1 MAMCAAFLPF
11 SLSPPSHSLRNFT
24 QGPVNM
30 YNCPVVTVSE
40 STFENNHAQSVFTD
54 LPARVSG
61 GGLSVTIY
69 DRNDSSVM
77 QGAFNYTIQSCNF
90 FNNNANATAPTAD
103 TLSILNGGHLNGR
116 GGGVAFY
123 MVHPSVIE
131 IKVLGCNFTNN
142 SASAIGGG
150 LYVFSPELV
159 TEGDFTITDNHFEGN
174 TAESGGGVALGP
186 AFQRNNGNKN
196 LNKTVLKESVLFS
209 RNMFVQ
215 NKAIVNGS
223 GGAMFLG
230 PGGWVIGYNAHCL
243 NPASTIEQT

>member
-1 MAMCAAFLPF
+1 
-11 SLSPPSHSLRNFT
+11 
-24 QGPVNM
+24 M

-54 LPARVSG
+54 LPSRVSG
-61 GGLSVTIY
+61 GGLSVAI
-69 DRNDSSVM
+69 DGRNDRSVM
-77 QGAFNYTIQSCNF
+77 EKTFSYTIQSCTF
-90 FNNNANATAPTAD
+90 FNNNANSTAPTAD
-103 TLSILNGGHLNGR
+103 SIPILEGGHLNNR
-116 GGGVAFY
+116 GGGVTFY
-123 MVHPSVIE
+123 LVRSSVIE

-142 SASAIGGG
+142 SAFAIGGG

-159 TEGDFTITDNHFEGN
+159 TEGDLTITDNHFEGN
-174 TAESGGGVALGP
+174 TAMSGGGVGLGP

-215 NKAIVNGS
+215 NKANGS

-230 PGGWVIGYNAHCL
+230 PGGWVIGYSTHCL